1 MKHKRFKLFLVYY
14 FFYCLFVI
22 GAGIFFASILNVDFF
37 EPEVP
42 ELGDDFRNLVLTHNL
57 RNFALYL
64 LGFIISPLL
73 QMLDLGGSAFQIT
86 LGFRIFGAEEGLNRL
101 IPHGLLEFP
110 NMLLYMGISQY
121 LLWTLIFTRSIRTT
135 LEVIKKLIP
144 VYILSLAILIIAA
157 IIEGYI

>member
-1 MKHKRFKLFLVYY
+1 MKHKRLKLFLAYY
-14 FFYCLFVI
+14 FFYCLFVS
-22 GAGIFFASILNVDFF
+22 GAGIFFASILNVDLF

-121 LLWTLIFTRSIRTT
+121 LLWTLIFTRSIKTT
-135 LEVIKKLIP
+135 LGLMKKLTP